1 MTEND
6 VPPGHSEAGTPQ
18 VAEQGASPRHSG
30 AGMPQVTENDVPPG
44 HSGAG
49 TPQVAE
55 QDAPSRHSGAGTP
68 QVCANPE
75 SSDEVRFDHPKRDL
89 RMYFK
94 MVSSAML
101 GRPSRMIVAL
111 LSVTVGAAMLTGL
124 TALSLGASQQMG
136 LEFRAY
142 GANVVAQ
149 AESGTVSP
157 AQADALSELAGDALI
172 GKAGFTYRE
181 VSLGERPFTLVSVD
195 IADALTVRPYWRIE
209 GESPT
214 AGQVLLGREV
224 AETMGVDPG
233 EEVAISGVGES
244 EAQSYFVSGIL
255 DTGAAEDEYVVVGT
269 NPESYDAVEL
279 SITGELAPLV
289 ERMNAEVAGV
299 HVTQVKRIAQAED
312 AVLATLGTLLALVVT
327 VILAL
332 TLITVG
338 ATMLAVVA
346 ERRGEIALKKA
357 LGAADREIW
366 AELLGEGLLLGIVGG
381 ALGGALGLVLAQA
394 LSWQVFGRELA
405 PNPALLAASVV
416 VFALVTVF
424 ACQLPARQALATDP
438 AIVLSQ
444 E

>member
-1 MTEND
+1 
-6 VPPGHSEAGTPQ
+6 
-18 VAEQGASPRHSG
+18 
-30 AGMPQVTENDVPPG
+30 
-44 HSGAG
+44 
-49 TPQVAE
+49 
-55 QDAPSRHSGAGTP
+55 
-68 QVCANPE
+68 
-75 SSDEVRFDHPKRDL
+75 
-89 RMYFK
+89 MYFR
-94 MVSSAML
+94 MVFSAML
-101 GRPSRMIVAL
+101 GRPTRMIVAL

-149 AESGTVSP
+149 PAAGVISP
-157 AQADALSELAGDALI
+157 AQVKALSDLAGDALI
-172 GKAGFTYRE
+172 GRAGFSYRE

-209 GESPT
+209 GESPGV
-214 AGQVLLGREV
+214 GQVLLGREV
-224 AETMGVDPG
+224 AEIMGVDPG
-233 EEVAISGVGES
+233 EEVAISDVGQTAPET
-244 EAQSYFVSGIL
+244 YLVSGIL
-255 DTGAAEDEYVVVGT
+255 DTGAAEDEYLVAGAGA
-269 NPESYDAVEL
+269 EGYDAVEF

-299 HVTQVKRIAQAED
+299 RVAQVKRIAQAED

-366 AELLGEGLLLGIVGG
+366 SELLGEGLLLGIVGG
-381 ALGGALGLVLAQA
+381 ALGGALGLMLAQA
-394 LSWQVFGRELA
+394 LSWQVFGREVS
-405 PNPALLAASVV
+405 PNFALLGASVV
-416 VFALVTVF
+416 VFALVTVL